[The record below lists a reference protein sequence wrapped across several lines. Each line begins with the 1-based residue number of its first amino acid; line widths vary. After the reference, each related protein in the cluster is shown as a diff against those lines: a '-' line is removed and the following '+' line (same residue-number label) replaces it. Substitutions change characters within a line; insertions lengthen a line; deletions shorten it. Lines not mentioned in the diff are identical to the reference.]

1 MAYVFTGQVTSIV
14 QLITKVYTKV
24 KPELRKKSTV
34 YFSSMHY
41 CRKTVKVKSSSKRMS
56 EFNIN
61 KKLDRGSKVA
71 IRSSPMPNA
80 QCNDY
85 VFLIDC
91 NKDSS
96 ISSKSSSKRS
106 MSKKILVSK
115 NFKSPK

>member
-24 KPELRKKSTV
+24 KTELRKKSTV

-56 EFNIN
+56 EFN

-80 QCNDY
+80 M
-85 VFLIDC
+85 I
-91 NKDSS
+91 
-96 ISSKSSSKRS
+96 
-106 MSKKILVSK
+106 MS
-115 NFKSPK
+115 F